1 VTPDAAARR
10 GTAAYV
16 LAGDIGG
23 TKTALAIHV
32 VDAAGTVTPVR
43 DRTFASRDYA
53 GLEQVIAAFLDECD
67 EPIAAAAFGIAGPV
81 VDDAVITTNLPWRIE
96 RRGLSESLGGA
107 PVRLMNDL
115 ESTAYGAL
123 FLPSDDVVALTPGVA
138 RPGHRAVIAAGT
150 GLGQA
155 FLYHHGEHYT
165 PVATEGGHT
174 DFAPRS
180 PLEDDLLAFLR
191 RRFGRV
197 SYERI
202 VSGPGLRNV
211 FDFLDEQ
218 LGRPVAP
225 EIRARMTHEDPSAV
239 IGATAVAGTSP
250 TCREAVDLFLSVY
263 GAQAGNLALTVMAT
277 GGVYVAGG
285 IVAKLLPL
293 LPGSEFMRAFVAKGR
308 YEPLMS
314 EIPVWVIVNPRTAL
328 IGAVHAAIALLA
340 GDASPRA
347 RRRPRGLT
355 DRRERRSRRSRGT
368 D

>member
-1 VTPDAAARR
+1 MTPEAAARR
-10 GTAAYV
+10 GAAAHV

-23 TKTALAIHV
+23 TKTALAIHA
-32 VDAAGTVTPVR
+32 VDAAGTVTLVR

-53 GLEQVIAAFLDECD
+53 GLEEVIAAFLVERDER
-67 EPIAAAAFGIAGPV
+67 IASAAFGIAGPV

-96 RRGLSESLGGA
+96 RRRLSEGLGGA

-123 FLPSDDVVALTPGVA
+123 FLPPDDVVTLSPGVA

-155 FLYHHGEHYT
+155 FLYHHGDHYT
-165 PVATEGGHT
+165 PVATEGGHA
-174 DFAPRS
+174 DFAPCS

-191 RRFGRV
+191 SRFGRV

-202 VSGPGLRNV
+202 VSGPGLQNV
-211 FDFLDEQ
+211 FHFLDER

-225 EIRARMTHEDPSAV
+225 EIRARMAHEDPSAV
-239 IGATAVAGTSP
+239 IGAAAVAGASP

-293 LPGSEFMRAFVAKGR
+293 LPGSAFMHAFVAKGR
-308 YEPLMS
+308 YEALMS

-340 GDASPRA
+340 GDASPRV
-347 RRRPRGLT
+347 RRRPRSLT
-355 DRRERRSRRSRGT
+355 DRRAHRTGRSRGT